1 MRRSSLSLLFR
12 VIVSLT
18 VGIFLFATVQF
29 VLAIHP
35 LKFHSNITPLHLKLP
50 YEDVRFPTADG
61 LTLRGWYIPGA
72 RPKGTIIVTHGYPAD
87 KGDLLPLAQF
97 LHPRYNLFLFDF
109 RFFGQSEGGMTTLG
123 YREQEDLKA
132 AIRYLRG
139 RGEKTIGGLGF
150 SLGAAVLLLAEDAD
164 LKGIVADSSFADM
177 ERMVEAVYS
186 YLPGVTKAPV
196 VWLIRSYA
204 SLLGVDLGEIAP
216 RRAITRAGQPI
227 LIIHG
232 AGDRQIPVEHAR
244 LLYEAAPPGR
254 AELWIIEG
262 ASHGGTYA
270 RDPKKYREKVLAFFG
285 EVLER

>member
-1 MRRSSLSLLFR
+1 MKRSPLSLL
-12 VIVSLT
+12 VKVLVSLA
-18 VGIFLFATVQF
+18 VGIFVFSTVQF
-29 VLAIHP
+29 LLAIHP

-50 YEDVRFPTADG
+50 YEEVRFPTADG
-61 LTLRGWYIPGA
+61 LTLRGWYIPAA
-72 RPKGTIIVTHGYPAD
+72 RPRGTIIVTHGYPAD

-109 RFFGQSEGGMTTLG
+109 RFFGQSEGRMTTLG
-123 YREQEDLKA
+123 YREQEDLAA

-150 SLGAAVLLLAEDAD
+150 SLGAAVLLLVQDEG
-164 LKGIVADSSFADM
+164 LKGIVVDSAFADM
-177 ERMVEAVYS
+177 DRMVKAIYGF
-186 YLPGVTKAPV
+186 LPGVTKTPF

-204 SLLGVDLGEIAP
+204 SLLGVDIGEIAP
-216 RRAITRAGQPI
+216 RRAIARAAQPI

-232 AGDRQIPVEHAR
+232 ASDRQIPVEHAR

-262 ASHGGTYA
+262 ADHGGTYA
-270 RDPKKYREKVLAFFG
+270 KDPKKYRERVLAFFAK
-285 EVLER
+285 VLER